1 MAASRSSR
9 PSILQSCIPAILQ
22 SVMQSCNPAILQVEY
37 PPVSEFVHLH
47 LHTEYSLLDGA
58 CRIDEVLDEA
68 VRLGMP
74 GIAVTE
80 HGNMFSSVIFHDH
93 ARARGL
99 NPILGCEV
107 YVAPGSRLTKS
118 GNPGE
123 TQNHLVLLAETSE
136 GYHNLIKL
144 VSAGYTDGF
153 YYKPR
158 IDKELLAQ
166 HAKGLIGLSSCLK
179 GEVAEGLTHAQ
190 ERKAVEAAA
199 AYRDILGPGNFFLEM
214 QWHGIDEQRTVNS
227 GLPAIARDL
236 SLPLICTNDVHYLKE
251 SDAHAHDILLCIGTA
266 KAFTDPKRLRYDAK
280 QFFLKTAEEM
290 ADVFKDHP
298 EALVNTMR
306 VAERCNVTLPQGENH
321 LPNFDVPAPFT
332 LDDYFEHVTREGFRE
347 RLPRLQRLAQAG
359 SLRHTIDEYER
370 RLSYEIDMIKQM
382 KYPGYFLIVWDFI
395 RYAREQGIPVGPG
408 RGSAAGSLVAYCLRI
423 TDVDP
428 LDFNLIFERFL
439 NPERVS
445 MPDIDVDFCER
456 RRGEVIDYVTRKYGR
471 ENVAQIITFG
481 TMKAKAVVRDVGRVL
496 EMPFADVDKV
506 AKQIPAV
513 LEMTLDKALEES
525 QTLRDLEQNDPKVKE
540 LLAVA
545 RRLEGM
551 TRHASVH
558 AAGVVIAPRAIT
570 EYAPLYK
577 GARDEITTQ
586 WSMKEIERIG
596 LLKMDF
602 LGLSTLTLIFDAI
615 NEIKRTTGVDLD
627 ITALPLDDAKTYQIF
642 QDGQTYGIF
651 QFESSGMRDI
661 LRKAKPQ
668 TIEDL
673 IALNALYRPGPLRS
687 GMVDDYIARKG
698 GKVEVKYE
706 LPQLEPILRETYGV
720 IAYQEQVMRV
730 ARELGGFTLGEAD
743 ILRKAM
749 GKKNPEV
756 MAKQR
761 GKFVEGAKKNAIPE
775 KKAGPIF
782 DLMEHFA
789 GYGFPKAH
797 SAAYALLAYQTAY
810 LKANYPWH
818 FAAALL
824 TIEAQNTDKLAVY
837 LGECRDRGIPV
848 LPPDI
853 NESQLRFTVEPEG
866 VRFGLTAIKNVGEG
880 AIESLLEV
888 RKKHGPIASL
898 VDLCEELD
906 LRLVNKRV
914 FESLTK
920 AGAFDGIAKALPS
933 SEKAPTTALR
943 PRLLAA
949 IDAACEHGARFQ
961 RDRDEGQAQLFG
973 AMDQATNGTV
983 GDQPG
988 MNGVGRQLPEATP
1001 WTETEQLAFEK
1012 ETLGLYWSGHP
1023 IDPYATQ
1030 LREFGARPTSELAEA
1045 PLAIATQDTWGPNG
1059 RKPMEPD
1066 TSIGGIVA
1074 AVRPLKTRKGDRMA
1088 VFTLEDA
1095 QGGVEIIVFPETFQ
1109 RSGSLIETG
1118 TLVLVRGKL
1127 ERDEESVRILATEI
1141 LPIDKVRERLT
1152 REVAILVR
1160 APADRHMFEALGE
1173 IFSRHRGDR
1182 RVSIELELAAPSA
1195 MSGRL
1200 RVKADVSSQIRVRPS
1215 STLIAEL
1222 EQVVGTGAV
1231 SLR

>member
-1 MAASRSSR
+1 M
-9 PSILQSCIPAILQ
+9 
-22 SVMQSCNPAILQVEY
+22 
-37 PPVSEFVHLH
+37 SEFVHLH
-47 LHTEYSLLDGA
+47 LHTEFSLLDGA
-58 CRIDEVLDEA
+58 CRIDELLDQA
-68 VRLGMP
+68 AKLKMP
-74 GIAVTE
+74 AIAVTE
-80 HGNMFSSVIFHDH
+80 HGNLFSSVIFHDH
-93 ARARGL
+93 ARQHGVK
-99 NPILGCEV
+99 PILGCEV

-118 GNPGE
+118 GVPGE
-123 TQNHLVLLAETSE
+123 TANHLVLLAETNE

-144 VSAGYTDGF
+144 VSSGYTEGF

-158 IDKELLAQ
+158 IDKELLAR
-166 HAKGLIGLSSCLK
+166 HSKGLIGLSSCLK
-179 GEVAEGLTHAQ
+179 GEVAEGLSHQQ
-190 ERKAVEAAA
+190 ERKAVDAAA

-214 QWHGIDEQRTVNS
+214 QWHGIEDQRVVNT
-227 GLPAIARDL
+227 GLPGIARDL
-236 SLPLICTNDVHYLKE
+236 NLPLVCTNDVHYVRE
-251 SDAHAHDILLCIGTA
+251 TDAHPHDILLCIGTG
-266 KAFTDPKRLRYDAK
+266 KAYSDPKRMRYESRN
-280 QFFLKTAEEM
+280 FFLKTPEQMAE
-290 ADVFKDHP
+290 AFRDFPD
-298 EALVNTMR
+298 ALANTVR
-306 VAERCNVTLPQGENH
+306 IAERCNVLLPEGENF
-321 LPNFDVPAPFT
+321 LPNFDVPAPYT
-332 LDDYFEHVTREGFRE
+332 LDDYFEHVVREGFAD
-347 RLPRLQRLAQAG
+347 RLTRLKQLAATG
-359 SLRHTIDEYER
+359 ALRHTVDEYER

-428 LDFNLIFERFL
+428 LNFDLIFERFL

-445 MPDIDVDFCER
+445 LPDIDIDFCER

-506 AKQIPAV
+506 AKQIPAT
-513 LEMTLDKALEES
+513 LDMTLDKALEENPVLKEMER
-525 QTLRDLEQNDPKVKE
+525 TDPKVKE

-558 AAGVVIAPRAIT
+558 AAGVVIAPKAIT

-602 LGLSTLTLIFDAI
+602 LGLSTLTLIADAI
-615 NEIKRTTGVDLD
+615 VEIERTTGEKLD
-627 ITALPLDDAKTYQIF
+627 IDSVPLDDGKTYQIF

-668 TIEDL
+668 RLEDL

-687 GMVDDYIARKG
+687 GMVDDFIARKQG
-698 GKVEVKYE
+698 RTEVKYE
-706 LPQLEPILRETYGV
+706 LPALEPILAETYGV
-720 IAYQEQVMRV
+720 IAYQEQVMRISNV
-730 ARELGGFTLGEAD
+730 LAGFTLGEAD
-743 ILRKAM
+743 VLRKAM
-749 GKKNPEV
+749 GKKKADV
-756 MAKQR
+756 MATMRK
-761 GKFVEGAKKNAIPE
+761 KFVDGAKAKGTNE
-775 KKAGPIF
+775 KKSGHIF

-789 GYGFPKAH
+789 GYGFNKSH
-797 SAAYALLAYQTAY
+797 STAYALLAYQTAY

-824 TIEAQNTDKLAVY
+824 TIEAQNTDKLALY

-853 NESQLRFTVEPEG
+853 NESQLRFTVEPGKG

-880 AIESLLEV
+880 AVESLLEV
-888 RKKHGPIASL
+888 RKKQGRVTSL
-898 VDLCEELD
+898 PGLCEELD

-920 AGAFDGIAKALPS
+920 AGAFDSIARGDAACAALP
-933 SEKAPTTALR
+933 TLALR

-949 IDAACEHGARFQ
+949 IDAACEHGVRLQ
-961 RDRDEGQAQLFG
+961 RDKNEGQAQLFG
-973 AMDQATNGTV
+973 AEPAAGHGLKMA
-983 GDQPG
+983 P
-988 MNGVGRQLPEATP
+988 LPEAPP
-1001 WTETEQLAFEK
+1001 WSETEQLTFEK

-1023 IDPYATQ
+1023 VDRYAAA
-1030 LREFGARPTSELAEA
+1030 LKEFGARHTGELADA
-1045 PLAIATQDTWGPNG
+1045 PIGAPRTDGWGPG
-1059 RKPMEPD
+1059 GPKPIEPD

-1074 AVRPLKTRKGDRMA
+1074 ACRQLKTRKGDRMA
-1088 VFTLEDA
+1088 VFTIEDA
-1095 QGGVEIIVFPETFQ
+1095 QGGVEVIAFPETYQ
-1109 RSGSLIETG
+1109 RSVALIEPG

-1127 ERDEESVRILATEI
+1127 ERDDESVRILASEI
-1141 LPIDKVRERLT
+1141 APLDSVRERVT
-1152 REVAILVR
+1152 REVKIRLKT
-1160 APADRHMFEALGE
+1160 APANGMLQALLD
-1173 IFSRHRGDR
+1173 IVSRHRGDR
-1182 RVSIELELAAPSA
+1182 KVSFEIETA
-1195 MSGRL
+1195 GHL
-1200 RVKADVSSQIRVRPS
+1200 RVRMDVSSQIRVRPS
-1215 STLIAEL
+1215 PALVAEV
-1222 EQVVGTGAV
+1222 EQVVGVGAV
-1231 SLR
+1231 ELR